1 MVLFLFFAVVL
12 TVAGL
17 IFKQPLLML
26 LGASEVTL
34 PYAEQYIT
42 IYLLGTIF
50 VMFGLGLNNFI
61 NAQGFAKIGMCTTV
75 IGAALNIALD
85 PIFIFVLNMGV
96 RGAAIATVISQA
108 AAAVW
113 TVRFLTGKKAL
124 IRIQRRSMQLQGA
137 RVKKIMGLGLAG
149 FTMSVTNS
157 TVQMV
162 CNATLQTHGGDVYVG
177 IMTIINSVREI
188 ISLPVQGFTSAS
200 QPVLGYN
207 YGAKEYE
214 RVKKTIRTMAGV
226 TIVYTLAVWGL
237 VSAIPGAFIRMFGGS
252 GDTLTLGISAMH
264 LYFFGF
270 FFMAFQFCGQS
281 TFTALGKAKHAMFF
295 SIFRKI
301 IIVVPL
307 TLILPYLFGLGV
319 HGVFIA
325 EPISNAIGGLA
336 CFITMIVTVYRK
348 LGRE

>member
-1 MVLFLFFAVVL
+1 
-12 TVAGL
+12 
-17 IFKQPLLML
+17 
-26 LGASEVTL
+26 
-34 PYAEQYIT
+34 
-42 IYLLGTIF
+42 
-50 VMFGLGLNNFI
+50 
-61 NAQGFAKIGMCTTV
+61 MCTTV

-237 VSAIPGAFIRMFGGS
+237 VSAIPGAFIR
-252 GDTLTLGISAMH
+252 DVW
-264 LYFFGF
+264 
-270 FFMAFQFCGQS
+270 
-281 TFTALGKAKHAMFF
+281 
-295 SIFRKI
+295 RKW
-301 IIVVPL
+301 
-307 TLILPYLFGLGV
+307 
-319 HGVFIA
+319 
-325 EPISNAIGGLA
+325 
-336 CFITMIVTVYRK
+336 
-348 LGRE
+348 